1 MTHAVWVDDE
11 EIGILKRRGVSVVH
25 NPISNLKL
33 ASGIARI
40 TDMFNAGINV
50 CLGTDG
56 AASNNTYNLFE
67 EIKMTS
73 LLQKVVTR
81 KADALKAKDVLLMAT
96 KNGYKA
102 YKIRGGELK
111 KGFLADLILVE
122 RERFNYYPIY
132 NFCCTWHWNHK

>member
-1 MTHAVWVDDE
+1 
-11 EIGILKRRGVSVVH
+11 
-25 NPISNLKL
+25 
-33 ASGIARI
+33 
-40 TDMFNAGINV
+40 
-50 CLGTDG
+50 
-56 AASNNTYNLFE
+56 
-67 EIKMTS
+67 MTS

-132 NFCCTWHWNHK
+132 EPVHSIVYASYGCEVTHTIVDGEIVMEDSVVLTMDEERILSKIEKIRQKFVD